1 MHGSDMAAIGILR
14 ELWRLR
20 RVVRVGIVLAILG
33 ALLVSYHV
41 SLGVPPQLESR
52 QYVAGVAE
60 AQVLVDSPQSQVV
73 DLGGGESEDEEESA
87 QIDLLGLTTRAR
99 LLASLMSSSPLKD
112 NVASAAGIRADKLIV
127 VGPAGEETAPRAT
140 TGTTVGPGDRQAN
153 VITLYVDETL
163 PIIVIQ
169 VEAPE
174 AATAGRLAGAAVD
187 ELPIYLDSVAAEEQV
202 PDARQLVIEPLGPAT
217 AREIAKGPGQLVA
230 IFVAILILGAW
241 CTAAILIRRMVDR
254 WTDLA
259 RYESALSAEAAA
271 ELGLEPVE
279 DQPDRNGRA
288 APAGDRASER
298 NDLWLT
304 PPAQAR
310 ARRL

>member
-1 MHGSDMAAIGILR
+1 MS
-14 ELWRLR
+14 
-20 RVVRVGIVLAILG
+20 
-33 ALLVSYHV
+33 
-41 SLGVPPQLESR
+41 
-52 QYVAGVAE
+52 AGVAE

-174 AATAGRLAGAAVD
+174 AATAGRLAGAAVS
-187 ELPIYLDSVAAEEQV
+187 ELPTYLSSVAAEEQV

-230 IFVAILILGAW
+230 IFVAMLILGAW

-279 DQPDRNGRA
+279 DQPDRNGRT
-288 APAGDRASER
+288 PPDGESASER

>member
-1 MHGSDMAAIGILR
+1 MAAIGTLR

-33 ALLVSYHV
+33 ALLVSYRV
-41 SLGVPPQLESR
+41 SLGIPPQLESR
-52 QYVAGVAE
+52 QYSAGVAE
-60 AQVLVDSPQSQVV
+60 AEVLVDSPKSQVV
-73 DLGGGESEDEEESA
+73 DLGGGESEDEAESA

-112 NVASAAGIRADKLIV
+112 NVASAAGIRPDKLIV

-140 TGTTVGPGDRQAN
+140 TGTTVALGDRAAN

-174 AATAGRLAGAAVD
+174 AATASRLAAAAVS
-187 ELPIYLDSVAAEEQV
+187 ELPAYLDTVAAAENV
-202 PDARQLVIEPLGPAT
+202 PDARQLVIEPLGPA
-217 AREIAKGPGQLVA
+217 ASSEIAKGPGQLAA
-230 IFVAILILGAW
+230 IFVGILILGAW
-241 CTAAILIRRMVDR
+241 CLAAIVVRRTVDR
-254 WTDLA
+254 WTDLE

-271 ELGLEPVE
+271 ELGLEPVDDE
-279 DQPDRNGRA
+279 RDRN
-288 APAGDRASER
+288 DRAEPDAERERPSER
-298 NDLWLT
+298 QDLWLT